1 MTEGT
6 EMSNEYLKEIVR
18 RYLLTIREISK
29 KAAQGEIVGD
39 LVRTQVKKCLIEM
52 HAAGAEPADI
62 RAIFDDLESC
72 IYSDCAVLEPKFW
85 QLLLTAK
92 LHVEFLLFIEENH
105 QSGATSSGPIGDR
118 FCLH

>member
-1 MTEGT
+1 MP
-6 EMSNEYLKEIVR
+6 NEHLKEIVG
-18 RYLLTIREISK
+18 RYLLKIREISK

-52 HAAGAEPADI
+52 HAAGAEPGDI
-62 RAIFDDLESC
+62 RVIFDDLESC

-105 QSGATSSGPIGDR
+105 QSAVDPSAATGQHFGI
-118 FCLH
+118 H

>member
-1 MTEGT
+1 MKTE
-6 EMSNEYLKEIVR
+6 NLNEIVG
-18 RYLLTIREISK
+18 RYLLTIREIAK

-62 RAIFDDLESC
+62 RAIFDDLEGCTHSESA
-72 IYSDCAVLEPKFW
+72 ISEAKFW
-85 QLLLTAK
+85 QLLMTAK

-105 QSGATSSGPIGDR
+105 QSAATSSGPIKDR
-118 FCLH
+118 FSVH